1 MRSTTTLL
9 STMAALAVLAVPAA
23 VTASPGGPSVS
34 NGAEAAA
41 GEGCRDSRGRERSPS
56 DCRILEQ
63 QERREESQRENL
75 ENACGRDPSR
85 SFCAEACAKSA
96 ADVRRG
102 EADLK
107 RASSKLAKS
116 KKRLAAAA
124 RARRQA
130 TTEQA
135 KQRTGAVK
143 RRRATAVR
151 RNKAAVRQA
160 KADLS
165 DERGNAPAF
174 CG

>member
-1 MRSTTTLL
+1 MGAPTVGSSRRDGGGTPAIDHH
-9 STMAALAVLAVPAA
+9 AALYDGRPRRARCARCGHGQPW
-23 VTASPGGPSVS
+23 GQSVS
-34 NGAEAAA
+34 NGAEASA

-63 QERREESQRENL
+63 LEARGFARESQRE
-75 ENACGRDPSR
+75 
-85 SFCAEACAKSA
+85 KA

-143 RRRATAVR
+143 RRRAAAVR